1 MEKLWE
7 DADDEVIDFDELAK
21 NFTQYATIITIAL
34 NSYAARYI
42 TVSYHK
48 NDMKKSQEYISSVFY
63 GDVTISAVIM
73 IIAVGFIVF
82 LDKILNISLE
92 LVFSCSLDK
101 PCFFF
106 ASRPFYLML
115 FCALFV

>member
-1 MEKLWE
+1 ME
-7 DADDEVIDFDELAK
+7 AYGFVTLAK

-82 LDKILNISLE
+82 LDFYE
-92 LVFSCSLDK
+92 LQSVAGSAFSAIIFKEL
-101 PCFFF
+101 
-106 ASRPFYLML
+106 L
-115 FCALFV
+115 